1 MTAFIQGTG
10 CVSAQDSHVFPGE
23 IRNYEG
29 DRLPV
34 ADPDYKQWIDIK
46 QIRRMGRAI
55 KMGVAASHMSL
66 EAAGLKSPDAI
77 IMGTAYGCLA
87 DTGVFLQKLVSQ
99 HEDMLTPTAFIQSTH
114 NTVAGQ
120 IALLLGCHAYNNT
133 FVHTAFSLENALQDS
148 LLMLAEDPSRKI
160 LAGATDEITEYSHT
174 ILRRFGLY
182 KNTSTAALQRS
193 GTPGT
198 IAGEGA
204 AFFVLASG
212 KDDKSLAQL
221 TAVDMLYRPAS
232 EQETADHLL
241 DFLRRNGLAPK
252 DISLVLSGRNGD
264 VASDRYYET
273 IENRLF
279 ESTPVAAFKHFCG
292 EYPTASAFAV
302 WMAAGCLYRGAVPQE
317 AMVKGNAPAAPARIL
332 VWNHHQGTHHSFI
345 LLEKC

>member
-1 MTAFIQGTG
+1 MRAFIQGAG
-10 CVSAQDSHVFPGE
+10 CVSAQDSSVFPGE
-23 IRNYEG
+23 IRQYEG

-66 EAAGLKSPDAI
+66 ETAGIKNPDAI
-77 IMGTAYGCLA
+77 VMGTAYGCLA

-133 FVHTAFSLENALQDS
+133 FVHGAFSFENALQDG
-148 LLMLAEDPSRKI
+148 LLLLAENPSRQI
-160 LAGATDEITEYSHT
+160 LAGATDEITGYSHT

-182 KNTSTAALQRS
+182 RHAVA
-193 GTPGT
+193 
-198 IAGEGA
+198 AGEGA
-204 AFFVLASG
+204 AFFVLSAEK
-212 KDDKSLAQL
+212 KDTSLAQL
-221 TAVDMLYRPAS
+221 TAVEMLYRPAS
-232 EQETADHLL
+232 EKETADQLAA
-241 DFLRRNGLAPK
+241 FLARSGVQPGGLN
-252 DISLVLSGRNGD
+252 LVLTGRNGD
-264 VASDRYYET
+264 EDNDKYYET
-273 IENRLF
+273 LESSLF
-279 ESTPVAAFKHFCG
+279 QDTPIAAFKQFCG

-302 WMAAGCLYRGAVPQE
+302 WMAAGCLNRGAVPQE
-317 AMVKGNAPAAPARIL
+317 AMVKGAAPAQPERIL
-332 VWNHHQGTHHSFI
+332 IWNHHQGKYHSFI